1 MKWKKLAGGGYFKII
16 NKSIPLV
23 LERLGYAAEQID
35 EIIYVL
41 GSHAPGSTHASANQK
56 EGAQTLDGAPHL
68 KPEHFAIFDCA
79 NKCGQ
84 GSRYIAPLGHV
95 KMMAAVQPFMS
106 GAISK
111 TVNLPNEATVKDI
124 RNIYMES
131 WKLGLKAI
139 ALYRDGSKHS
149 QPLSNKKDAA
159 QTAAALGTG
168 ASALPEGFILRGN
181 KIHMP
186 TKRSGVTVEASIA
199 GQKMYL
205 RTGEYDDGKLGEI
218 FVDTF
223 KEGASYRSLLNCFAI
238 ATSIGLQYGVPLE
251 KYVDTFTF
259 TRFEPSGFT
268 THPNIRTCT
277 SVVDFVFRVLGMEY
291 LGRTDFVHVE
301 PKTTQLQENTAKGKI
316 TAAILNEAVGEEPAT
331 ANVLNDQLK
340 SMMGDAPLCST
351 CGTSPSATPPVTS
364 ASTAE
369 IVWGAANTRRSRARP
384 EGQPSSESHSRI
396 YYPRDL
402 PSTAGLFTRSEA

>member
-1 MKWKKLAGGGYFKII
+1 
-16 NKSIPLV
+16 
-23 LERLGYAAEQID
+23 
-35 EIIYVL
+35 
-41 GSHAPGSTHASANQK
+41 
-56 EGAQTLDGAPHL
+56 
-68 KPEHFAIFDCA
+68 
-79 NKCGQ
+79 
-84 GSRYIAPLGHV
+84 
-95 KMMAAVQPFMS
+95 MAAVQPFMS

-111 TVNLPNEATVKDI
+111 TVNLPNEATVEDI
-124 RNIYMES
+124 RDIYMES

-149 QPLSNKKDAA
+149 QPLSNKKDKRTTPERSEHAESEA
-159 QTAAALGTG
+159 TG
-168 ASALPEGFILRGN
+168 GLSNGAILRGN

-186 TKRSGVTVEASIA
+186 AKRNGVTVEASIA

-351 CGTSPSATPPVTS
+351 CNTSPSATPPVTS

>member
-1 MKWKKLAGGGYFKII
+1 
-16 NKSIPLV
+16 
-23 LERLGYAAEQID
+23 
-35 EIIYVL
+35 
-41 GSHAPGSTHASANQK
+41 
-56 EGAQTLDGAPHL
+56 
-68 KPEHFAIFDCA
+68 
-79 NKCGQ
+79 
-84 GSRYIAPLGHV
+84 
-95 KMMAAVQPFMS
+95 MMAAVQPFMS

-124 RNIYMES
+124 RDIYMES

-149 QPLSNKKDAA
+149 QPLSNKKDKA
-159 QTAAALGTG
+159 TS
-168 ASALPEGFILRGN
+168 ASAPVLPEGVILRGN

-186 TKRSGVTVEASIA
+186 TKRNGVTVEASIA

-205 RTGEYDDGKLGEI
+205 RTGEYEDGKLGEI

-238 ATSIGLQYGVPLE
+238 AVSIGLQYGVPLE

-316 TAAILNEAVGEEPAT
+316 TEAILGEYAERAQEASVAPVPTTET
-331 ANVLNDQLK
+331 VNSLDNQLK
-340 SMMGDAPLCST
+340 SMMGDAPLCTT
-351 CGTSPSATPPVTS
+351 CGHVTVRNATCYKCLNCGNS
-364 ASTAE
+364 MGCS
-369 IVWGAANTRRSRARP
+369 
-384 EGQPSSESHSRI
+384 
-396 YYPRDL
+396 
-402 PSTAGLFTRSEA
+402 

>member
-1 MKWKKLAGGGYFKII
+1 
-16 NKSIPLV
+16 
-23 LERLGYAAEQID
+23 
-35 EIIYVL
+35 
-41 GSHAPGSTHASANQK
+41 
-56 EGAQTLDGAPHL
+56 
-68 KPEHFAIFDCA
+68 
-79 NKCGQ
+79 
-84 GSRYIAPLGHV
+84 
-95 KMMAAVQPFMS
+95 MAAVQPFMS

-111 TVNLPNEATVKDI
+111 TVNLPNEATVEDI
-124 RNIYMES
+124 RDIYMES

-149 QPLSNKKDAA
+149 QPLSSKKDKHTDAGMSAA
-159 QTAAALGTG
+159 YT
-168 ASALPEGFILRGN
+168 LPEGVILRGN

-186 TKRSGVTVEASIA
+186 TKRSGITVEASIA

-205 RTGEYDDGKLGEI
+205 RTGEYEDGKLGEI

-277 SVVDFVFRVLGMEY
+277 SVVDFVFRMLGMEY

-316 TAAILNEAVGEEPAT
+316 TAAILGEAQSKPAVSEAST
-331 ANVLNDQLK
+331 EDPTVEDSTVSASALNKQLK

-351 CGTSPSATPPVTS
+351 CGHVTVRNATCYKCLNCGNS
-364 ASTAE
+364 MGCS
-369 IVWGAANTRRSRARP
+369 
-384 EGQPSSESHSRI
+384 
-396 YYPRDL
+396 
-402 PSTAGLFTRSEA
+402 